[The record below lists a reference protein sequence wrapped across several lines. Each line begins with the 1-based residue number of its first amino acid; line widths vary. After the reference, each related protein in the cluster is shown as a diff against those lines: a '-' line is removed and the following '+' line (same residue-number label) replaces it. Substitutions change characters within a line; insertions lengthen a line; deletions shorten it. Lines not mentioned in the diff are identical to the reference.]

1 MFRTV
6 DNLTQMVG
14 LRVKY
19 LLAVLKETMQ
29 CQGGPGQQVQL
40 SETTKRLICDLVQA
54 ANGSEIFELLVVFDS
69 VQFVNYWAQEWA
81 TLLSQSSSL
90 DQLKATI
97 KSLQSVCTVKEIPE
111 NLRNHRSTSGV
122 NLESLKTVGAASDV
136 PVSGDAADSSK
147 AAEAE
152 AGKGRP
158 FLVWRGE
165 AKGHNTHN
173 TLSFTVT

>member
-1 MFRTV
+1 MS
-6 DNLTQMVG
+6 
-14 LRVKY
+14 
-19 LLAVLKETMQ
+19 
-29 CQGGPGQQVQL
+29 CW
-40 SETTKRLICDLVQA
+40 S
-54 ANGSEIFELLVVFDS
+54 
-69 VQFVNYWAQEWA
+69 FVNYWAQEWA

-97 KSLQSVCTVKEIPE
+97 KSLQSVCAVKEIPE
-111 NLRNHRSTSGV
+111 NLRNHRSTSGI
-122 NLESLKTVGAASDV
+122 NLESLKI
-136 PVSGDAADSSK
+136 PVSGDAADLSK

-173 TLSFTVT
+173 TLSFAVT